1 MTTGSTN
8 PWKAILKEQ
17 QIANAKRW
25 LHLLQ
30 NHDHKARLIL
40 NDYENIL
47 RALEHTLQTPETFP
61 LAYNLIQAIFTDS
74 LGYADWERWQSYLNK
89 AREQAATPNQAKEHA
104 RLTELLASLYYHQGN
119 LKKAYTLGVQA
130 AEEYLHIPARAEY
143 ARSLSQLA
151 LYADQL
157 GLADESFQLIENA
170 QQLAK
175 TINDKQVLAAS
186 WLSLSEIHRRRR
198 NWQQAMAAAEQA
210 HTLYQQLQQTRNV
223 LQSRLTM
230 LHIWAEQ
237 GEWMQVE
244 IIAKALSQDAALA
257 GDLLMLCRLKNNLG
271 IALFNQDRYQ
281 DAEKAWQEA
290 LQLQSMMHEP
300 AELAGLY
307 NNLGMVYTKLHE
319 WETAETM
326 LKAAAKIYKKLG
338 DTYNW
343 ANALDNLAD
352 LYAAKGSTTA
362 YHNTLKTAIDILTP
376 LANIPHIKAL
386 LEVITQRHQN
396 DRL

>member
-1 MTTGSTN
+1 MTTSSTN
-8 PWKAILKEQ
+8 PWKKILKEQ
-17 QIANAKRW
+17 QITNAKRW
-25 LHLLQ
+25 LNLLQ
-30 NHDHKARLIL
+30 NHNEKARLIL

-47 RALEHTLQTPETFP
+47 RALEHTLQTQDTFP
-61 LAYNLIQAIFTDS
+61 LAYQLIQAIFTDS
-74 LGYADWERWQSYLNK
+74 LGYADWERWHAYLNK
-89 AREQAATPNQAKEHA
+89 AREQASTPNQAKEHA

-119 LKKAYTLGVQA
+119 LKKAYALGIQA
-130 AEEYLHIPARAEY
+130 VEEYLHIPAQAEY

-157 GLADESFQLIENA
+157 GLAAESYQLIENA
-170 QQLAK
+170 QQIAK
-175 TINDKQVLAAS
+175 NINDKQVLAAS

-198 NWQQAMAAAEQA
+198 NWQQAMTAAEQA
-210 HTLYQQLQQTRNV
+210 HNLYQQLQQPRNV

-307 NNLGMVYTKLHE
+307 NNLGMVYTKLYE

-326 LKAAAKIYKKLG
+326 LKAAAKIYKTLG

-352 LYAAKGSTTA
+352 LYAAQGSTTA
-362 YHNTLKTAIDILTP
+362 YHHTLQKAIDILTP

-386 LEVITQRHQN
+386 LEVITQRRHSGQQ
-396 DRL
+396 